1 MATTQELLS
10 NPASVGVWKVDP
22 ERSTIVFKAKSLWGL
37 ASVKGSF
44 KEFDGDGQITDAQK
58 VFGRI
63 DIKAASVDTKI
74 GKRDEHLRSADYF
87 DAEKY
92 PDISV
97 VVTGAESINGD
108 NVDLRAQLTVKS
120 TTAPLLLQAKVVV
133 LDDSSVRVSAQ
144 ATIDRKDFGVDG
156 NLIGMIGDKATI
168 SGDVV
173 FRRG

>member
-1 MATTQELLS
+1 MASTQELLS
-10 NPASVGVWKVDP
+10 KPASVGVWKVDP
-22 ERSTIVFKAKSLWGL
+22 GRSTIGFKAKSMWGL

-44 KEFDGDGQITDAQK
+44 KDFDGDGQITNTQT

-87 DAEKY
+87 EADKY

-97 VVTGAESINGD
+97 VVTGAEAIDGD

-120 TTAPLLLQAKVVV
+120 TTTPLLLQAKVVV

-144 ATIDRKDFGVDG
+144 ATIDRRDFGVEG

>member
-1 MATTQELLS
+1 MPTTQELLS
-10 NPASVGVWKVDP
+10 NPASVGVWKIDP
-22 ERSTIVFKAKSLWGL
+22 GRSTIGFKAKSMWGL
-37 ASVKGSF
+37 AAVKGSF
-44 KEFDGDGQITDAQK
+44 KEFDGDGQITDTQT

-74 GKRDEHLRSADYF
+74 GKRDEHLRSADFF

-97 VVTGAESINGD
+97 VVTGAETNDGD

-120 TTAPLLLQAKVVV
+120 TTAPLLLQAKVVA
-133 LDDSSVRVSAQ
+133 LDDSSVRISAQ
-144 ATIDRKDFGVDG
+144 GTIDRKDFGVDG
-156 NLIGMIGDKATI
+156 NLIGMITDKATI